1 MNAKVLERQVKKII
15 KKYEEEIQYIPDYYL
30 AVNLNHFSPTQINK
44 PNDVW
49 FHDYI
54 FRDQEWRR
62 SAKTPNPSMTAG
74 NAAQDG
80 VNEYVFE
87 NKNTREAQAFGIRK
101 YKKNKFLYS
110 DETLEHYEKNLEVM
124 GACINN
130 GIRALDEVG
139 IKKEKKV
146 SAELYCEYF
155 FPGIEIPTIGRTDL
169 MATSKYLIELK
180 TKWFSKKLAKGYI
193 PKQPDYRYLCQVAF
207 YWKATGLEPI
217 LIYHTG
223 MPSKDRST
231 KEIKNEFTIFSKDNC
246 ELMTPE
252 AFDDYLEDCRRT
264 LMARQKLLQLSS
276 DPKEIAKYIQPD
288 FDHFMW
294 RDLNEEQMKEA
305 KALWER

>member
-87 NKNTREAQAFGIRK
+87 NKNSREAQAFGIRK

-110 DETLEHYEKNLEVM
+110 DEVLEHYKKNLEIM
-124 GACINN
+124 GACIDN

>member
-1 MNAKVLERQVKKII
+1 MTED
-15 KKYEEEIQYIPDYYL
+15 IQYIPDYYL

-54 FRDQEWRR
+54 FRDQDWRR
-62 SAKTPNPSMTAG
+62 SAKIPNPSMTAG

-101 YKKNKFLYS
+101 YKKNKIFYNCDGIGRNKYDVLGNYK
-110 DETLEHYEKNLEVM
+110 KNLKAM

-130 GIRALDEVG
+130 GIRALEEVG

-155 FPGIEIPTIGRTDL
+155 FPGIKIPTIGRTDL

-180 TKWFSKKLAKGYI
+180 TKWHTKQLNKGYI
-193 PKQPDYRYLCQVAF
+193 PSQPDYRYLCQVAF
-207 YWKATGLEPI
+207 YWKATGLEPV

-223 MPSKDRST
+223 MPAKDRST

-264 LMARQKLLQLSS
+264 LESRQKLLQLSS

-294 RDLNEEQMKEA
+294 RDLNEEQLKEA
-305 KALWER
+305 KALWEM